1 MGPAQNDVG
10 GHLADHFRLVHMVGQ
25 ASVAGPSV
33 RDDAGTGGCD
43 RDDEGLERG
52 AGEVGD
58 LRETNAARLAFG
70 REFHRA
76 GNEYLALR
84 AAALTASGRVVLMA
98 QGYLGLVNFD
108 DVLEKASLGINH
120 RAAEL
125 RQEQPGALVAAQAQL
140 GLQLQGGDPV
150 GMAGHDMDRR
160 EPGLQ
165 RQMAAMHDRA
175 CGHGR
180 LPPAGRALPGERL
193 GLQQP
198 SFRAATARADKA
210 IRPPATRQ
218 IVGAGR
224 IIGKSRLELGAGE
237 RAVMF
242 PAARHTGTL
251 CEHAS
256 PCKPDHH
263 IMCHRSEREKPLTI
277 YAIIAKV

>member
-1 MGPAQNDVG
+1 MGPAQDDVG
-10 GHLADHFRLVHMVGQ
+10 GHLADDFRLVHMVGQ
-25 ASVAGPSV
+25 ASVSGPSV

-43 RDDEGLERG
+43 RGDEGLERG
-52 AGEVGD
+52 SGEVGD
-58 LRETNAARLAFG
+58 LRETNAARLTFG

-76 GNEYLALR
+76 GNEHLALR

-98 QGYLGLVNFD
+98 QSDLGLVNFD
-108 DVLEKASLGINH
+108 DVLEKASLGIDH
-120 RAAEL
+120 GTAQL

-150 GMAGHDMDRR
+150 GVAGHDMDRR

-210 IRPPATRQ
+210 VRPPATRQ

-224 IIGKSRLELGAGE
+224 IIWKSRLELGAGE

-242 PAARHTGTL
+242 PAARHARTL
-251 CEHAS
+251 
-256 PCKPDHH
+256 
-263 IMCHRSEREKPLTI
+263 SERVAQCKRRSLHFVPPEPTGEAS
-277 YAIIAKV
+277 YFFQYMN